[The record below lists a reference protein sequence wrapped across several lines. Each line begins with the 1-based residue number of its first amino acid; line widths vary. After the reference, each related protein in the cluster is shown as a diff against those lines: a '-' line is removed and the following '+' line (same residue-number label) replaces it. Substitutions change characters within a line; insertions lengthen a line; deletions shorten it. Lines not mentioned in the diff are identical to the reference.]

1 MSFKTAVSVTVA
13 VLMAM
18 PQGCTTES
26 STLGIG
32 RPASDEEIR
41 RLDIDIMPDGS
52 GLPPGSGN
60 SSTGAV
66 VYNNKC
72 AACHGANGEGSP
84 LGAPLVGRNPGDAF
98 DFADRFPTPAKT
110 IGNYWPYATTIFDYV
125 RRAMP
130 FDQPGSLTDEEVYG
144 VTAWLLWKNDIIP
157 ADARLDANT
166 LPAVVMP
173 SADRFIPDNR

>member
-1 MSFKTAVSVTVA
+1 MRLRAVVWALLV
-13 VLMAM
+13 VLLATQ
-18 PQGCTTES
+18 QGCIAES
-26 STLGIG
+26 TPLGIG
-32 RPASDEEIR
+32 RPASNEEIR

-52 GLPPGSGN
+52 GLPAGSGT
-60 SSTGAV
+60 SVSGAV
-66 VYNNKC
+66 VYNSKC

-130 FDQPGSLTDEEVYG
+130 FDRPGSLTDDEVYG

-157 ADARLDANT
+157 VNARLDANT
-166 LPAVVMP
+166 LPEVVMP
-173 SADRFIPDNR
+173 AADRFIPDNR